1 MRANSSIITAQINT
15 STTVVN
21 PNTSEGYIYNVF
33 MNIKLIIKTLN
44 VLIISYLKHPYLK
57 IYNTAFIQLYCLRSK
72 LPNLG
77 NILAFSQW
85 QGLQTDWDQAFSYG
99 TNDIGFISLLH
110 FKKLVQPTTNP
121 NIRS

>member
-44 VLIISYLKHPYLK
+44 VVY
-57 IYNTAFIQLYCLRSK
+57 
-72 LPNLG
+72 
-77 NILAFSQW
+77 
-85 QGLQTDWDQAFSYG
+85 
-99 TNDIGFISLLH
+99 
-110 FKKLVQPTTNP
+110 
-121 NIRS
+121 